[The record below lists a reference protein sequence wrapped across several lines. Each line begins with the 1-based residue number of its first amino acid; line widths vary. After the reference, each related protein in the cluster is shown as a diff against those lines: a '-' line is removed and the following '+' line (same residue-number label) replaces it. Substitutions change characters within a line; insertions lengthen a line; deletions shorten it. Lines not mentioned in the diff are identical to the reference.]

1 MLRGHAARPP
11 RTAVRCATL
20 VVSLRET
27 CCEQNLQVCIGAVSS
42 SLLRDALH
50 AGVHM
55 QEGETPLH
63 WITKNKVSPSDI
75 HNGHLMAT
83 RILLKYGA
91 NAQMGDNVRPLA
103 L

>member
-1 MLRGHAARPP
+1 
-11 RTAVRCATL
+11 
-20 VVSLRET
+20 
-27 CCEQNLQVCIGAVSS
+27 
-42 SLLRDALH
+42 
-50 AGVHM
+50 M

-103 L
+103 LLV